1 MASVYGVN
9 QALLNGGYQV
19 KASELG
25 GEIKMAYDK
34 FTFSANVFALN
45 DLIELALY
53 IPQGAM
59 VVGAFIKSPS
69 LGTTG
74 AFQLGTAAD
83 PDALVIADCSGAAV
97 LAKETAASADLFKIV
112 SSADKQQYILK
123 CTEATDAANG
133 LTIEAGIFYKM
144 I

>member
-34 FTFSANVFALN
+34 YTFSANVFALN

-53 IPQGAM
+53 VPQGAM
-59 VVGAFIKSPS
+59 IVGAFVKSPD
-69 LGTTG
+69 LGATG
-74 AFQLGTAAD
+74 AFSLGTAAD
-83 PDALVIADCSGAAV
+83 PDALVVADCTSAV
-97 LAKETAASADLFKIV
+97 LAKETAASADMLKIV
-112 SSADKQQYILK
+112 SAASKEQYILK
-123 CTEATDAANG
+123 CTQATDAANG